1 MELSRSYI
9 KKYIKK
15 KKAFPIFFQKKVFS
29 IFSEMEPCV
38 FQLKLEKIEK
48 IQPQEKFLIL
58 QKTKTLKIFLYI
70 FPKES
75 FPY

>member
-1 MELSRSYI
+1 
-9 KKYIKK
+9 
-15 KKAFPIFFQKKVFS
+15 
-29 IFSEMEPCV
+29 MEPCV